1 MVNRFE
7 NKVVVI
13 TGGSTG
19 IGLATARLF
28 AREGAKVL
36 IMARNEAAMRS
47 ARESIDG
54 DVEAVSGDISKL
66 RDLEAL
72 AAYLKRKYGRID
84 VLFANAGG
92 GVLGPMDA
100 VTEADFD
107 KTVATNFKG
116 TYFTVQALLPLMGV
130 GTSVVINTSAA
141 GSKGL
146 PNFSV
151 YSATKAAIRSLART
165 WTTDLKGRG
174 IRVNAIAP
182 GHIDTDI
189 MVRNGIPADQVAG
202 INNEVTKQIPLGRMG
217 SAEEVANA
225 VAFLASDE
233 ASYITGIE
241 LTVDGGWTQV

>member
-1 MVNRFE
+1 MNRFE
-7 NKVVVI
+7 SKVVVI

-28 AREGAKVL
+28 ARERAKVL
-36 IMARNEAAMRS
+36 IMARNEAAMQS

-72 AAYLKRKYGRID
+72 AAYLKSKYGRVD

-92 GVLGPMDA
+92 GVLGPMEA

-116 TYFTVQALLPLMGV
+116 TYFTVQTLLPLMAG
-130 GTSVVINTSAA
+130 GTSVVINTSVA

-174 IRVNAIAP
+174 IRVNAIA
-182 GHIDTDI
+182 
-189 MVRNGIPADQVAG
+189 R
-202 INNEVTKQIPLGRMG
+202 VTSTP
-217 SAEEVANA
+217 
-225 VAFLASDE
+225 
-233 ASYITGIE
+233 T
-241 LTVDGGWTQV
+241 

>member
-1 MVNRFE
+1 
-7 NKVVVI
+7 
-13 TGGSTG
+13 
-19 IGLATARLF
+19 
-28 AREGAKVL
+28 
-36 IMARNEAAMRS
+36 MARTEAAVQS

-54 DVEAVSGDISKL
+54 DLEAVTGDISKN

-72 AAYLKRKYGRID
+72 SAYLGRKHGRVD
-84 VLFANAGG
+84 TLFANAGG
-92 GVLGPMDA
+92 GALGPIEA

-107 KTVATNFKG
+107 RTVATNFKG
-116 TYFTVQALLPLMGV
+116 TYFTVQKLLPLMGV
-130 GTSVVINTSAA
+130 GSSIVLNTSIA

-151 YSATKAAIRSLART
+151 YSATKAALRSLART
-165 WTTDLKGRG
+165 WTTDLKGKG

-189 MVRNGIPADQVAG
+189 MVRNGIPADQVAA
-202 INNEVTKQIPLGRMG
+202 INEDVTKQIPMNRMG
-217 SAEEVANA
+217 TAQEIANA
-225 VAFLASDE
+225 VAFLASDD

>member
-1 MVNRFE
+1 MNRFE
-7 NKVVVI
+7 SKVVVI

-28 AREGAKVL
+28 ARERAKVL
-36 IMARNEAAMRS
+36 IMARNEAAMQS

-72 AAYLKRKYGRID
+72 AAYLKSKYGRVD

-92 GVLGPMDA
+92 GVLGPMEA

-116 TYFTVQALLPLMGV
+116 TYFTVQTLLPLMAG
-130 GTSVVINTSAA
+130 GTSVVINTSVA

-189 MVRNGIPADQVAG
+189 MVRNGIPEGQVAG
-202 INNEVTKQIPLGRMG
+202 INDEVTKQIPLGRMG
-217 SAEEVANA
+217 TAEEIANA

>member
-19 IGLATARLF
+19 IGLATARVF

-72 AAYLKRKYGRID
+72 AAYLKRNYGRID

-130 GTSVVINTSAA
+130 GTSVVINTSVA

>member
-1 MVNRFE
+1 MNRFKD
-7 NKVVVI
+7 KVVVI

-19 IGLATARLF
+19 IGLATATLF
-28 AREGAKVL
+28 AREGAKVV
-36 IMARNEAAMRS
+36 IMARNEAAMQA
-47 ARESIDG
+47 ARESING
-54 DVEAVSGDISKL
+54 DMEAIPGDISKL
-66 RDLEAL
+66 GDLEAL
-72 AAYLKRKYGRID
+72 AGYLERKYGRVDI
-84 VLFANAGG
+84 LFANAGG
-92 GVLGPMDA
+92 GVLGPLES
-100 VTEADFD
+100 VTEVDFD
-107 KTVATNFKG
+107 KTVTTNFKG
-116 TYFTVQALLPLMGV
+116 TYFTVQTLIPLMGI
-130 GTSVVINTSAA
+130 GTSVVINTSVA

-151 YSATKAAIRSLART
+151 YSATKAAVRSLART

-202 INNEVTKQIPLGRMG
+202 INEEVTKQIPLGRMG
-217 SAEEVANA
+217 TPEEIANA